1 MTHAVLELLFEAHG
15 LLHEELGI
23 GREGCWNE
31 RVCGT
36 RAILIHPLHLLG
48 LLPLLVEVV
57 HKLLLL
63 KKQILMV
70 LGTLVQRWESH
81 GEVLVLASPSV
92 GVGATM

>member
-1 MTHAVLELLFEAHG
+1 
-15 LLHEELGI
+15 
-23 GREGCWNE
+23 
-31 RVCGT
+31 
-36 RAILIHPLHLLG
+36 
-48 LLPLLVEVV
+48 LPLLVEVV